1 MPLVINCIK
10 NQMKIILVVGARPN
24 YMKIAPVY
32 FALKSEQN
40 FHPLIVHTGQHY
52 DNNLSEIF
60 FKELGLPE
68 PDTYLGVGSGTHG
81 EQTSRIMIEFEKVL
95 FEEKPDL
102 IMVAGDVNSTI
113 ACALD
118 AVKLHIPVAH
128 LEAGL
133 RSYDRRMPEEINRV
147 LTDSI
152 SDILLTPSLDANENL
167 KKEGVSDEKIFFVG
181 NAMIDSLRKYEKLS
195 EKSDVLERLNLS
207 QNNYGLITL
216 HRPSNVDNKKSFEKI
231 ITAFEEIEKRIPLIF
246 PIHPRSRKQIKQFS
260 LKSRFENMKN
270 FKLIDPVGY
279 LDFLKLEK
287 YAKLVLTDSGGIQ
300 EETTVFGVP
309 CLTIRENTERPITIK
324 QGTNQLVG
332 NDTQKIIK
340 AVESILGG
348 YYKERTIPKFW
359 DGKTALRVV
368 EVLKNF
374 V

>member
-1 MPLVINCIK
+1 
-10 NQMKIILVVGARPN
+10 MKIILVVGARPN
-24 YMKIAPVY
+24 YMKVGPVY
-32 FALKSEQN
+32 FALKSDTDFE
-40 FHPLIVHTGQHY
+40 PILVHTGQHY

-60 FKELGLPE
+60 FKQLGLPK
-68 PDTYLGVGSGTHG
+68 PDRYLGVGSGTHG
-81 EQTSRIMIEFEKVL
+81 AQTSRIMIEFEKVL
-95 FEEKPDL
+95 LEEKPDL
-102 IMVAGDVNSTI
+102 VMVVGDVNSTI

-118 AVKLHIPVAH
+118 SAKLHIPVAH

-167 KKEGVSDEKIFFVG
+167 KKEGITDERIFFVG
-181 NAMIDSLRKYEKLS
+181 NAMIDSLRRYEKLAERS
-195 EKSDVLERLNLS
+195 NILEKLNMTS
-207 QNNYGLITL
+207 NNYGLITL
-216 HRPSNVDNKKSFEKI
+216 HRPSNVDNKENFERI

-270 FKLIDPVGY
+270 FKFIDPVGY

-287 YAKLVLTDSGGIQ
+287 DAKLVLTDSGGIQ

-309 CLTIRENTERPITIK
+309 CITIRENTERPITIK

-340 AVESILGG
+340 AAESVLGG
-348 YYKERTIPKFW
+348 HCKERTIPKFW

>member
-1 MPLVINCIK
+1 
-10 NQMKIILVVGARPN
+10 MKIILVVGARPN

-102 IMVAGDVNSTI
+102 VMVAGDVNSTI

-167 KKEGVSDEKIFFVG
+167 KKEGISNDKIFFVG
-181 NAMIDSLRKYEKLS
+181 NAMIDSLRRY
-195 EKSDVLERLNLS
+195 ERLAERSNILEQLNITS
-207 QNNYGLITL
+207 NNYGLITL

-231 ITAFEEIEKRIPLIF
+231 ITAFEEIEKKIPLIF

-287 YAKLVLTDSGGIQ
+287 DAKLVITDSGGIQ

-309 CLTIRENTERPITIK
+309 CITIRENTERPITIK

-348 YYKERTIPKFW
+348 HCKERTIPKFW

>member
-1 MPLVINCIK
+1 
-10 NQMKIILVVGARPN
+10 MKV
-24 YMKIAPVY
+24 APVY
-32 FALKSEQN
+32 FALKSEQE
-40 FHPLIVHTGQHY
+40 FEPILIHTGQHY

-60 FKELGLPE
+60 FNELGLPK
-68 PDTYLGVGSGTHG
+68 PDIYLGVGSGTHG

-95 FEEKPDL
+95 FKENPDL
-102 IMVAGDVNSTI
+102 VMVAGDVNSTI

-118 AVKLHIPVAH
+118 SAKLHIPVAH

-133 RSYDRRMPEEINRV
+133 RSYDRQMPEEINRV

-167 KKEGVSDEKIFFVG
+167 KKEGVSDKKIFFVG
-181 NAMIDSLRKYEKLS
+181 NAMIDSLRKYESLA

-207 QNNYGLITL
+207 QNDYGLITL
-216 HRPSNVDNKKSFEKI
+216 HRPSNVDNKETFEKI
-231 ITAFEEIEKRIPLIF
+231 ITAFEEIEKKITLIF
-246 PIHPRSRKQIKQFS
+246 PIHPRSRKQIERFS
-260 LKSRFENMKN
+260 LMAQFNNMKN

-309 CLTIRENTERPITIK
+309 CLTIRENTERPITIS

-332 NDTQKIIK
+332 TDTPKIIK
-340 AVESILGG
+340 TANSILDG
-348 YYKERTIPKFW
+348 YCKKGTIPKFW
-359 DGKTALRVV
+359 DGKTANRVV
-368 EVLKNF
+368 NVLKNF
-374 V
+374 SKNKK